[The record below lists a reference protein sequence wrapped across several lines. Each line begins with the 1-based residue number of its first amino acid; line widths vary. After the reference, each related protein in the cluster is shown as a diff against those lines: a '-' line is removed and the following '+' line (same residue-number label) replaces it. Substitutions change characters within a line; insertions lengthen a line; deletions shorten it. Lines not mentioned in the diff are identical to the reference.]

1 MYIIHPKAAKAGD
14 ALSEPTYRLIG
25 LLVRTSLD
33 HDLQESPPLRKS
45 RIFTV
50 ATAVAMAITALA
62 GCGQSTQGGVSD
74 DTLTLA
80 TASPLGSFDPVKFDV
95 GPGKPYW
102 QAVYDT
108 LLRQDANR
116 NVIPGMASAF
126 GYDSAHTTLTLDL
139 RKDLR
144 FSDGAAFDANA
155 AKANLARFTSTPGP
169 NSATGEAITGID
181 AVRPDQL
188 VLHLSAP
195 DPALLPNLASALGT
209 MVSPDALSKGGF
221 DQVPVG
227 SGPYLY
233 DSAGSQ
239 PGTTVFRRNSAYPD
253 GSQYPF
259 DRLELVAI
267 SDPNTIR
274 NGLTTGRL
282 DAGSFVATD
291 ASKLQA
297 AGLSTVQ
304 VANAWNGLILADRAG
319 TIQPALGKPEVRQ
332 AINMVVDR
340 DLFRTLAPGNPPAT
354 TQIFAPGSGAYDEQ
368 LNAAYPH
375 DVTKAKELMAR
386 AGYPGGFAVTMPDM
400 TSFTGS
406 PALNTALDMQLGAI
420 GITVTWEKVPP
431 TQLLT
436 SMTSGRFPMF
446 FMSLGMKS
454 PWEDLQLSVLPAAA
468 WNPFHVSEPEL
479 AALISAAQHAE
490 PGTAQDAAFRAVNRQ
505 LVQSAWFAPIFGAE
519 TVWASV
525 AGVKIERQERG
536 YPDLVRFQR
545 AGS

>member
-1 MYIIHPKAAKAGD
+1 M
-14 ALSEPTYRLIG
+14 
-25 LLVRTSLD
+25 
-33 HDLQESPPLRKS
+33 RKS
-45 RIFTV
+45 RIFAV
-50 ATAVAMAITALA
+50 ATAVVLAVTPLA
-62 GCGQSTQGGVSD
+62 GCGGSTPGGVPD
-74 DTLTLA
+74 DTLTMA
-80 TASPLGSFDPVKFDV
+80 TASPIGSFDPVKFDI

-108 LLRQDANR
+108 LLRQDADR
-116 NVIPGMASAF
+116 NIIPGLAAAYS
-126 GYDSAHTTLTLDL
+126 YDAAHTTLTLNL
-139 RKDLR
+139 RKDIR

-155 AKANLARFTSTPGP
+155 AKANLSRFTSTPGP
-169 NSATGEAITGID
+169 NSAMGESITGID
-181 AVRPDQL
+181 AARPDQL
-188 VLHLSAP
+188 ILHLSAP
-195 DPALLPNLASALGT
+195 DPALLPNLGSALGA

-221 DQVPVG
+221 DRAPVG

-233 DSAGSQ
+233 DPADSQ
-239 PGTTVFRRNSAYPD
+239 PGTVIFRRNSAYPD
-253 GSQYPF
+253 GSLYPF
-259 DRLELVAI
+259 DRLELVAL

-282 DAGSFVATD
+282 DTGSFVSTD
-291 ASKLQA
+291 AAKLKA
-297 AGLSTVQ
+297 AGLSTIQ
-304 VANAWNGLILADRAG
+304 MASGWNGLVLADRAG
-319 TIQPALGKPEVRQ
+319 TVQPALGKPEVRQ

-354 TQIFAPGSGAYDEQ
+354 TQIFAPGSGAYEET
-368 LNAAYPH
+368 LNSAYPH
-375 DVTKAKELMAR
+375 DIAKAKELMTR

-406 PALNTALDMQLGAI
+406 PALNTALDMQLGTI

-431 TQLLT
+431 QQLLT

-446 FMSLGMKS
+446 FMQLGMKS
-454 PWEDLQLSVLPAAA
+454 SWEDLQLSVLPAAT
-468 WNPFHVSEPEL
+468 WNPFHATDPEL
-479 AALISAAQHAE
+479 TALISTAQHAE
-490 PGTAQDAAFRAVNRQ
+490 PGSAQDAAFQAVNRR

-525 AGVKIERQERG
+525 AGVRIEQQERG